1 MQFTIELLD
10 FVEHRKTLVKK
21 TFQLSWSEGTLV
33 YTCISYTVFT
43 ISRSNAVNNLTGIT
57 YRQSAIRLYQ
67 IAKRLWKC
75 VTKTIMQLKMLM
87 YLGPWLAHIVSF
99 GMTYCSK
106 FSTCAFERL
115 TIFNLL
121 SKSSCD
127 ATFVLFQ
134 QTRCKNLKISYFLE

>member
-67 IAKRLWKC
+67 IAKRL
-75 VTKTIMQLKMLM
+75 
-87 YLGPWLAHIVSF
+87 
-99 GMTYCSK
+99 
-106 FSTCAFERL
+106 
-115 TIFNLL
+115 
-121 SKSSCD
+121 
-127 ATFVLFQ
+127 
-134 QTRCKNLKISYFLE
+134 